1 GIDLPGGKV
10 LMLAGARVLGYVFN
24 PLTVYWCYRHDGEPA
39 CVVAEVHNTYHQR
52 HCYLLRPDVNGNAVT
67 RKEFYVSP
75 FLEMGG
81 YYRMH
86 VPEPGDRLAITVAL
100 HQGGGTP
107 MTAVVKG
114 ERRRAG
120 VRTLVRMLLRHPL
133 APQRV
138 AAEIRIRGIALWLRG
153 IPVVPRT
160 GHPGGKVRTR

>member
-1 GIDLPGGKV
+1 
-10 LMLAGARVLGYVFN
+10 
-24 PLTVYWCYRHDGEPA
+24 
-39 CVVAEVHNTYHQR
+39 
-52 HCYLLRPDVNGNAVT
+52 
-67 RKEFYVSP
+67 
-75 FLEMGG
+75 
-81 YYRMH
+81 
-86 VPEPGDRLAITVAL
+86 
-100 HQGGGTP
+100 